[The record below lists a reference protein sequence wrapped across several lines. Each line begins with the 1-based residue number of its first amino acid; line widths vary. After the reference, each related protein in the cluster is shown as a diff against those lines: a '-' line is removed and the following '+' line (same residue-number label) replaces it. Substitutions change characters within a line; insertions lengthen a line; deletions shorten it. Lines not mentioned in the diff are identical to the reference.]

1 MGRRLFLDEPSALPE
16 LMISLIRDALAA
28 VRRMRRMRRG
38 LRTPQAVSSKL
49 YMRNSSTCPNETLS
63 SISRGAPIS
72 VLITTRLAASAAWPE
87 G

>member
-1 MGRRLFLDEPSALPE
+1 LPE

-49 YMRNSSTCPNETLS
+49 
-63 SISRGAPIS
+63 
-72 VLITTRLAASAAWPE
+72 
-87 G
+87 